1 MGCIKTSYS
10 SWSTVYSMLRRI
22 RHVAVRKSKLRRE
35 IAIQFLLHCTHNSF
49 SLQSVQKAVGIY
61 QKVYFALTESSSWWE
76 ASLRESFPGR
86 LWGPQCPG
94 PCFPLW
100 THFSIVEGY
109 GSQVSICVSALL
121 CLQFNWQIRTTQGS
135 LLGARHPSLLPPLP
149 SPSVCFLAHV
159 TFKIALNGHVFR
171 QKSPPNT
178 HHFAELHVIPLL
190 TYSDLTH
197 SILLPWPLLSL
208 QTMYGIPGK
217 HTSWNRKP
225 MSYSRKGTELAFGV
239 FWICSWPDKDPWS
252 WVLHYLS
259 SSVNWE

>member
-22 RHVAVRKSKLRRE
+22 RHVAVRKSKLRSE

-86 LWGPQCPG
+86 LWGPQCLG

-149 SPSVCFLAHV
+149 SPSVCFWHMSHLKLLWMDMFLGRNRPQ
-159 TFKIALNGHVFR
+159 TPTAL
-171 QKSPPNT
+171 PNST
-178 HHFAELHVIPLL
+178 SFPCWL
-190 TYSDLTH
+190 TLIWLTR
-197 SILLPWPLLSL
+197 SYFLDPFWVCRPCMEYQGNILLEIGSQCHILERELS
-208 QTMYGIPGK
+208 
-217 HTSWNRKP
+217 
-225 MSYSRKGTELAFGV
+225 
-239 FWICSWPDKDPWS
+239 
-252 WVLHYLS
+252 
-259 SSVNWE
+259 